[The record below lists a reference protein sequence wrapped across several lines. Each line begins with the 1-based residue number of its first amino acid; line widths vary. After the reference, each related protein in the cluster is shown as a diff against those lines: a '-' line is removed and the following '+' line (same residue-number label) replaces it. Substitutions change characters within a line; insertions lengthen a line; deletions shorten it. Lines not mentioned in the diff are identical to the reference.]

1 MIQQTKKL
9 VKLRLFND
17 VLRVLLLRRELNLFQ
32 ELIRTVLLPERLLGI
47 CSFGATVK

>member
-17 VLRVLLLRRELNLFQ
+17 VLRVLLLRREFNLFP
-32 ELIRTVLLPERLLGI
+32 ELIRNGP
-47 CSFGATVK
+47 FA